1 MKCASLVPSTD
12 LPNNFDVPAYSI
24 YLSNCAVFVN
34 FASALGHF
42 NSAGLWKSFYFLV
55 NSPKLEKKRCT
66 LSILCESKTALHAN
80 HAKFLQTRLNFQFEL
95 AEWKSVE
102 QDPVSTMHKTGW
114 TNYSSFLVWYG
125 NRFLPMALITWTDSI
140 TIFMSVEVDEV
151 IFELWQTNKRPANQ
165 VNQEQA
171 SLLLTSEKA
180 VFCNFINDIVT

>member
-1 MKCASLVPSTD
+1 MSV
-12 LPNNFDVPAYSI
+12 
-24 YLSNCAVFVN
+24 
-34 FASALGHF
+34 
-42 NSAGLWKSFYFLV
+42 
-55 NSPKLEKKRCT
+55 
-66 LSILCESKTALHAN
+66 LCESKTALHAN

-114 TNYSSFLVWYG
+114 TNYSSFLVWSG
-125 NRFLPMALITWTDSI
+125 KRFLPMALITWTDSI

-180 VFCNFINDIVT
+180 IFCNIVRVQLFQICASYSLSQVMVLSLGWECHTSHHVKCFAIIWWWDFLVTDWLRKS